1 MANKNAFIAALNVF
15 ATQSNEIV
23 RTLRQAAVDAGFR
36 DWESAEPVVFE
47 WASTRYGVG
56 LVESKS
62 PRNKGA
68 MVLDRSAANYEAAK
82 TAIRRVREAMV
93 GDVTKPSAK
102 AEETEIPEE
111 LIAAAAKLAKLAQQY
126 EGARSLASKALAL
139 AFAK

>member
-1 MANKNAFIAALNVF
+1 MANKNAFIAALNTF
-15 ATQSNEIV
+15 AAASNEIV
-23 RTLRQAAVDAGFR
+23 RTLRQAAVDAGFNT
-36 DWESAEPVVFE
+36 WESAEPVVFE
-47 WASTRYGVG
+47 WASTRYNVG

-82 TAIRRVREAMV
+82 TAIRRVREAMI